1 MNRGEALRWFVDF
14 VNMDLDQLK
23 RGDKEKL
30 FVEAE
35 ECLFVTEDSLR
46 WGISDKDV
54 WAVLKKEMAWVS
66 ETPPKDT
73 PEYWRLLK
81 KLQQELKELFDFT
94 GAEGFNG
101 RMWIGKMLLNL
112 KRNRAFFLGFAPL
125 AGTHEEYIKAMVF
138 WCLDGLPGH
147 VIRNC
152 PGCEKYFLNTSF
164 RKKIFCSSRC
174 MSRVNAAKRRE
185 ADREGYR
192 KYQRELMRDR
202 YREKKGHRRLKTK
215 SKKKGE

>member
-1 MNRGEALRWFVDF
+1 MNRVEALQWFVDF

-35 ECLFVTEDSLR
+35 ECLFVTWDWHLWRVTNEDLL
-46 WGISDKDV
+46 D
-54 WAVLKKEMAWVS
+54 VLKKELAWVNK
-66 ETPPKDT
+66 TPPKDT
-73 PEYWRLLK
+73 AEYWGLLK
-81 KLQQELKELFDFT
+81 KLQQELKGLFDLIE
-94 GAEGFNG
+94 AEVAN
-101 RMWIGKMLLNL
+101 RRIWIGKMLLNL
-112 KRNRAFFLGFAPL
+112 ERNRAFYLGFAPL
-125 AGTHEEYIKAMVF
+125 AGTHEEYIKAMFF

-147 VIRNC
+147 VIRKC

-164 RKKIFCSSRC
+164 RKKMFCSSTC
-174 MSRVNAAKRRE
+174 MSRVNAAKRRDV
-185 ADREGYR
+185 DREAYR

-215 SKKKGE
+215 SRRKGE

>member
-1 MNRGEALRWFVDF
+1 MDRKEALQWFVDF
-14 VNMDLDQLK
+14 TNMDLDQLK

-54 WAVLKKEMAWVS
+54 LDIFKKEMAWVS
-66 ETPPKDT
+66 KIPPKDT
-73 PEYWRLLK
+73 PEYWHLLK
-81 KLQQELKELFDFT
+81 KLQQEVKELFNLT
-94 GAEGFNG
+94 GTTGLSRWMWMG
-101 RMWIGKMLLNL
+101 RILVSL
-112 KRNRAFFLGFAPL
+112 KRNRAFEMSFAPL
-125 AGTHEEYIKAMVF
+125 AGSHEDYIKALF
-138 WCLDGLPGH
+138 FQLLHGFPRH

-152 PGCEKYFLNTSF
+152 PGCEKYFLNAAF
-164 RKKIFCSSRC
+164 REKRFCSSRC

-215 SKKKGE
+215 SRRKGE